1 MKRFPSGQAVFLPL
15 GRTLWT
21 LRRQTM
27 QAIREG
33 ARPESYTIIGEETY
47 FPDVLDSILCDLE
60 TRMEELEQYFELAF
74 GKSNGAYRCIILWNG
89 NDREGLLVHR
99 EKKKLLCAYYPAV
112 TEDDILKEQALVRQ
126 LQGLSYLSG
135 STEINLN
142 YGIKRG
148 RCRLGDLLKLLS
160 EQLEEKTE

>member
-74 GKSNGAYRCIILWNG
+74 GKATARI
-89 NDREGLLVHR
+89 
-99 EKKKLLCAYYPAV
+99 AA
-112 TEDDILKEQALVRQ
+112 
-126 LQGLSYLSG
+126 LSYG
-135 STEINLN
+135 TAMTEK
-142 YGIKRG
+142 GCWCTGKR
-148 RCRLGDLLKLLS
+148 RSCSVRIIR
-160 EQLEEKTE
+160 Q